1 MSDNTEWHSV
11 ANITDIPETG
21 VLRVEL
27 SGQEIALYRTPE
39 GIFAT
44 HDRCTHLR
52 GRLSDGYLE
61 GTVIICPLHF
71 GRFDTR
77 TGQHLTTPCKAPVRS
92 YGVRLEG
99 DRIYVSLARRPI
111 EQPQGALCK

>member
-1 MSDNTEWHSV
+1 MSDNSEWHSV
-11 ANITDIPETG
+11 ADTGDIPETG

-27 SGQEIALYRTPE
+27 NGHEVAIYRTPE

-92 YGVRLEG
+92 YAIRLEG
-99 DRIYVSLARRPI
+99 ERIWVSLARRPI
-111 EQPQGALCK
+111 AQLQGMPCK